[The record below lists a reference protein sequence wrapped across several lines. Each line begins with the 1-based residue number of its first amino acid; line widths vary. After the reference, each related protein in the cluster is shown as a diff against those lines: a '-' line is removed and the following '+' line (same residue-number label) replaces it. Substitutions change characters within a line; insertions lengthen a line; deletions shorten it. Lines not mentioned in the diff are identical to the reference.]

1 MGKSQI
7 EVAKAVGISNAA
19 LSNYET
25 GYREPDLDTLCAL
38 ARYYELTLDEL
49 VNVNNEQQERI
60 YDIST
65 AVKDTHI
72 KFKGDL
78 YELKA
83 SQKKVLLREL
93 DTVFEKFQRSRITSI
108 KEGTSHRHPH
118 INRGGLLGA
127 NLAVSR
133 GKMISFDCMTN
144 EPDPEFPLGSR

>member
-1 MGKSQI
+1 MRR
-7 EVAKAVGISNAA
+7 

-83 SQKKVLLREL
+83 SQKRFYCENWIQCLK
-93 DTVFEKFQRSRITSI
+93 
-108 KEGTSHRHPH
+108 
-118 INRGGLLGA
+118 
-127 NLAVSR
+127 
-133 GKMISFDCMTN
+133 SFND
-144 EPDPEFPLGSR
+144 LV